1 MIPEKLLIYKHVG
14 ATCLHLVLIFLV
26 VGCVT
31 HKPMPEAVYGEQS
44 TRLFADVPDKL
55 KAPEVDIL
63 YATDRALDEDSGV
76 LLYGHERSF
85 SLAFGIARVD
95 LDKDISWDDLVAWT
109 TTQTPAPEAIK
120 PEVESVTELTRL
132 PPTPYKY
139 TLGEGGGLVLDPD
152 IADKRADIQKE
163 IQGTIKERLAL
174 TERKQVYMHIHGI
187 KEPFEDPL
195 ILMAMSYHV
204 YGRQGVPVVYSWPAG
219 EPGLLRGYTRD
230 RESGEFTI
238 YHLKDFIRT
247 VAAMDEVEQINI
259 SAHSRGTDVVL
270 TALRELVIE
279 ARASGV
285 DPRGTFKIANL
296 VLLAPD
302 LDVDVTSQRAM
313 AEGLHFA
320 VGRVTIY
327 VNQHDV
333 ALALSQ
339 QLFASE
345 KRLGEFDPSEITD
358 AQKERMEAAKNIDV
372 IFYSGE
378 EGGSL
383 GHSYYQAPVILADIF
398 LLYDGKLPGSRHGRP
413 LEQLDNSMWVIDDS
427 YLQ

>member
-1 MIPEKLLIYKHVG
+1 MLNCYRAV
-14 ATCLHLVLIFLV
+14 CLHLVLMFLV
-26 VGCVT
+26 AGCVT
-31 HKPMPEAVYGEQS
+31 HKPMPETVYGEQS
-44 TRLFADVPDKL
+44 AQLFADVPDML
-55 KAPEVDIL
+55 KSPEVDIL
-63 YATDRALDEDSGV
+63 YATDRALDEGSGI

-95 LDKDISWDDLVAWT
+95 LDQNVSWDDLVAWT
-109 TTQTPAPEAIK
+109 TTRTPAPETIK
-120 PEVESVTELTRL
+120 PEVESVTELARL

-139 TLGEGGGLVLDPD
+139 TLVEQGKLIVDSE
-152 IADKRADIQKE
+152 IAARQADVQKE
-163 IQGTIKERLAL
+163 IQRTIRRRLVL
-174 TERKQVYMHIHGI
+174 TERKRVYMHIHGI

-204 YGRQGVPVVYSWPAG
+204 YGRQGVPIVYSWPAG
-219 EPGLLRGYTRD
+219 EPGFLQGYTRD

-238 YHLKDFIRT
+238 FHLKDFIRT
-247 VAAMDEVEQINI
+247 IAAMEEIEQINI
-259 SAHSRGTDVVL
+259 SAHSRGTDVIL

-285 DPRGTFKIANL
+285 DPRDTLKIANL

-313 AEGLHFA
+313 AEGLLFA

-333 ALALSQ
+333 ALAISS
-339 QLFASE
+339 QLFASDN
-345 KRLGEFDPSEITD
+345 RLGELAPTELTD
-358 AQKERMEAAKNIDV
+358 TQRKRLEAAKNVDV

-398 LLYDGKLPGSRHGRP
+398 LLYDGKLPGSHHGRP
-413 LEQLDNSMWVIDDS
+413 LKQFDNSIWLIDDS
-427 YLQ
+427 YMQ